1 MPVCGSGVLVCS
13 LVLLI
18 RGPIL
23 PAVRQ
28 KLHLSPCADSRTR
41 LSPMSKSM
49 ALSTI
54 DIDIPDEIWDLL
66 GEPPVHT
73 EEERIAFEMILR
85 RFVQAVHPR
94 DIVEWIFVWDL
105 TVYRAAIQ
113 WLQRLKTR
121 LIQQAH

>member
-41 LSPMSKSM
+41 LFECRLTDRFGSDWAFIEKS
-49 ALSTI
+49 AVVSSTSLHNNSTYPQSGLI
-54 DIDIPDEIWDLL
+54 GCSVISAGLDDNSHEFAVVD
-66 GEPPVHT
+66 T
-73 EEERIAFEMILR
+73 EQPWGICAINGSTRFEVFADQLER
-85 RFVQAVHPR
+85 V
-94 DIVEWIFVWDL
+94 
-105 TVYRAAIQ
+105 
-113 WLQRLKTR
+113 
-121 LIQQAH
+121 